1 MEGEV
6 SELGR
11 ERKREK
17 ERRGGIYFPKHV
29 GLSEVIW
36 GRTWCLISDLTNYRE
51 SRISHRL
58 ED

>member
-11 ERKREK
+11 ERKREG
-17 ERRGGIYFPKHV
+17 GGIYFPKYV